1 MVAALTRIAG
11 AELELLVLA
20 GGHRGCAAVDLATGG
35 LVAAHWPEGVPPFT
49 PFTLVRARL
58 AEEQEELDPIRPE
71 AVALS
76 TAPRPVGSIPGR
88 RAERWL
94 RPLLHPPGEHLL
106 RFAGTAAPYW
116 TLSGDRPSVAL
127 VSPASRP
134 IVVGNRCRFR
144 WRNVVHTLPVLPTA
158 LPLAPPR
165 PRRLLVSLSAP
176 VAGHCYKVVAGL
188 LPRQ

>member
-1 MVAALTRIAG
+1 MVAALTRLAG

-20 GGHRGCAAVDLATGG
+20 GAHRGCAAVDLGTGA
-35 LVAAHWPEGVPPFT
+35 LVHAHWPEGVPPLT
-49 PFTLVRARL
+49 PFTLARGRL
-58 AEEQEELDPIRPE
+58 ADEQEDRDPVRPE

-76 TAPRPVGSIPGR
+76 TAPCPVGRIPGR

-106 RFAGTAAPYW
+106 GFAGTATPYW
-116 TLSGDRPSVAL
+116 ALSGDRPSVAL

-144 WRNVVHTLPVLPTA
+144 WRNAVHTLPVLATA
-158 LPLAPPR
+158 LPFAPAK